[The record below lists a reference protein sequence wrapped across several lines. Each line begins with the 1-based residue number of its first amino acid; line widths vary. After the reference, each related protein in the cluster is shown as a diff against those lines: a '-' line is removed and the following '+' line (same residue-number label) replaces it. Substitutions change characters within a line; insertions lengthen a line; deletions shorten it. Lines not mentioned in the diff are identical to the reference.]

1 MSGRRFLS
9 PELIKRLNQLGGGM
23 PRGDQ
28 YSDPEEAFPLG
39 TYLQEIC
46 ESLIDFKVSCRV
58 ATTAPIALSGLQ
70 VIDGVA
76 VVAGDRVL
84 VKNQGGVSPGTH
96 PDNGI
101 YDVSSGSWTRS
112 PDADENGELTAGAIT
127 SIEEGTSNGGFLY
140 MLTTPNP
147 IDIGTTPQTWSVI
160 NGGIGLAITPPVNVD
175 KSAAVTGTSS
185 RAARADHKHDIDT
198 AAPSQGIGGGNA
210 EGTGT
215 DLARADHDH
224 AVRETGGPTDLTV
237 GAIADGEFLVRNGS
251 VIEGS
256 GGSGGGDLQDA
267 YEAGGT
273 ITTSGAFGDVLID
286 GTEDV
291 QIDTFLNL
299 SDGAGLILT
308 TNDALTA
315 GDIVQL
321 ETDGDV
327 GQADANTGSL
337 SDAWVVGVAR
347 EAALANATVRLY
359 TVPGCIIPVN
369 FVAAPAAASNGK
381 PAYVSTTPGL
391 CSTAIPGGPPA
402 NRVVFVVG
410 IIQGADGV
418 ATTVD
423 VLFQPQ
429 FISRGAAVGP

>member
-58 ATTAPIALSGLQ
+58 ATTAPIALTGLQ

-101 YDVSSGSWTRS
+101 YDVSTGVWTRS
-112 PDADENGELTAGAIT
+112 PDADESGELTAGAIT
-127 SIEEGTSNGGFLY
+127 SIEEGTTNGGFLY
-140 MLTTPNP
+140 ILTTPNP

-198 AAPSQGIGGGNA
+198 AAPSQGIGGGNT
-210 EGTGT
+210 EGTST
-215 DLARADHDH
+215 NLARADHDH
-224 AVRETGGPTDLTV
+224 TIRETGGPTDLTV
-237 GAIADGEFLVRNGS
+237 GAIADGQFLQR
-251 VIEGS
+251 S
-256 GGSGGGDLQDA
+256 GTTIVGAAGGGGGDLQAA

-273 ITTSGAFGDVLID
+273 ITTSGAFGDVIID
-286 GTEDV
+286 GTENV

-299 SDGAGLILT
+299 SNRAGLILT
-308 TNDALTA
+308 TNDALA
-315 GDIVQL
+315 VGDVVQI

-327 GQADANTGSL
+327 GEVIANSGSL
-337 SDAWVVGVAR
+337 SDAWVVGVAL
-347 EAALANATVRLY
+347 EAVAANNPVKIH
-359 TVPGCIIPVN
+359 TVPGVIVPMN
-369 FVAAPAAASNGK
+369 FTAAPAAASNGK
-381 PAYVSTTPGL
+381 PAYVSNIAGL
-391 CSTAIPGGPPA
+391 VSDAIPGGPPA
-402 NRVVFVVG
+402 NRVIFVAG
-410 IIQGADGV
+410 IIQGADGIL
-418 ATTVD
+418 TTVD